1 MNTNINNRNAF
12 SDASIAAKEEWI
24 AFKKNGNNGNSN
36 GNSNGSNGNSNSYGN
51 SNGNGN
57 DNDNNN
63 LQPKV
68 SMFNFSRG

>member
-24 AFKKNGNNGNSN
+24 AFKKNGNN